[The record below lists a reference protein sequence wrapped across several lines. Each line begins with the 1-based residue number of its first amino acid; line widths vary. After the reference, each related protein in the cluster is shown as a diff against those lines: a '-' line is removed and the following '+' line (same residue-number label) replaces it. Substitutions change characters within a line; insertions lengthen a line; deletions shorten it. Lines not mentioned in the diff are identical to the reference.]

1 MGLLDIARKDIALI
15 TSDLSGFGESVTLE
29 NPQTQEIEITGLHS
43 KHHLGIDTDGA
54 RVNSKNAHISFSE
67 QNVIDAG
74 LTIRNNS
81 GEVNLKGW
89 KVRCKDSTGYVKL
102 YVIREWFPSET
113 TGLIVCILDDFE

>member
-15 TSDLSGFGESVTLE
+15 TSDLSGFGESVALE